1 MNSLP
6 HTFVLSSLFGLFH
19 EGSVRS
25 GRALWPGRDCLA
37 CSLSPAPAHCSHIWL
52 PCHILIPC
60 LTWMLSSTGADNLQ
74 THVTPTSES
83 IPLGKLFPISP
94 TWPFL
99 EVKSSSAADKIK
111 NVLGQPPDNTSLL
124 QLSQTPLPKARHKTR
139 ARVDFSSSLYQ
150 GSGHSASPDLAKD
163 SIETMVHPRPGGER
177 EATAMSGLPHT
188 SMLSPLPRAPPA
200 VSRAASPSQ
209 PLVGTPSLSKRPLRS
224 DSLPFLPPPSS
235 SSLVPDSSHSI
246 TPKPIEHSTKVPVFP
261 QITPAD
267 SSSGQNPVNVLKPFS
282 HKTSPFPSRNAQ
294 TFIGTPPLDFS
305 RSLAKQYSE
314 LTPSGIPRSA
324 SSLTPGAL
332 STMAEL
338 SLPSV
343 APGGLSGGT
352 SSWPMLEEPSS
363 STSTQP
369 DPTARAV
376 RGHSA
381 VLSPINLSTAA
392 ASYEAWPLHVQ
403 TAESGPSSREL
414 TSVPPANS
422 ATTWPHLSDAPEN
435 SRKPSRSPENTP
447 SSFLPPLPLTTPSQ
461 EQMVLSEAAPGSPLK
476 GTGAPPSLLTILQP
490 TRDHASPDP
499 VPEAS
504 NPQEDGPG
512 EYHPDVAIHLLS
524 SKRLNLPPTI
534 WTFPQQKEDRV
545 TAVWGKNEKANGRV
559 PLWALLTKEASSL
572 HAVSGFTSD
581 FNIGR
586 VSPLIKTTL
595 RTDLSPSGSPP
606 PSMLASQASQAGSPP
621 GSSSTKLETLTA
633 VASPSALPASA
644 SGQVPALPSSPNVYE
659 FPTMEGT
666 RKPAATDV
674 LWSSLVAGTASL
686 STESTISGLPWQT
699 DHDLNTHT
707 ISSTSWEPPPASAAL
722 PSRPTSAA
730 NAIQPQNFKEAAG
743 QLVTTDSFNFQDLIF
758 SQSGNQPLQSSEGA
772 VVESHTDLWL
782 TSKHPAIAD
791 YYPPTGQHSMSQL
804 PLRPAHPLWPT
815 WPSLASAASL
825 QQMLSDGTDTDSQ
838 VSSDSYLS
846 PGKNGSPQFQSI
858 LEYRSSTDST
868 PISTGAFS
876 RTPSKVLRT
885 SRRPKTRTGA
895 ATNAGSLLPGTQ
907 KTGMTAFS
915 AKASSSST
923 QMPSFALKQPA
934 SPRSVVRYNS
944 RQACR

>member
-6 HTFVLSSLFGLFH
+6 RTSVLSSLFGLFRK
-19 EGSVRS
+19 GSARR
-25 GRALWPGRDCLA
+25 GRALWPGRGCLA
-37 CSLSPAPAHCSHIWL
+37 CSLSPAPAHCSHIWI

-74 THVTPTSES
+74 IHVTPTSES

-124 QLSQTPLPKARHKTR
+124 QLSQTPLPKARHKTG
-139 ARVDFSSSLYQ
+139 APVDFSSSLYQ
-150 GSGHSASPDLAKD
+150 GSGHGTSPDLAKD
-163 SIETMVHPRPGGER
+163 SIETVVHPRPEGER

-200 VSRAASPSQ
+200 ASRAASPSQ
-209 PLVGTPSLSKRPLRS
+209 PLVGTRSLSKHPLMS
-224 DSLPFLPPPSS
+224 DSLPLLPPPSS
-235 SSLVPDSSHSI
+235 SSLVPGSSHSI
-246 TPKPIEHSTKVPVFP
+246 TPKPIEHPTKVPVFP

-267 SSSGQNPVNVLKPFS
+267 SSSGQSPVNVLKPFS
-282 HKTSPFPSRNAQ
+282 HKTSPFPSRNAW

-305 RSLAKQYSE
+305 RSLTKQYSE
-314 LTPSGIPRSA
+314 LA
-324 SSLTPGAL
+324 SPAGSLTPGAL
-332 STMAEL
+332 SSMAEL

-363 STSTQP
+363 SASTQP
-369 DPTARAV
+369 GPTARAV
-376 RGHSA
+376 GGHSG
-381 VLSPINLSTAA
+381 VLSPLNLSTAA

-403 TAESGPSSREL
+403 TAESRPSSREL
-414 TSVPPANS
+414 APVPPANS

-461 EQMVLSEAAPGSPLK
+461 EQMVLSEAAPGSPLNR
-476 GTGAPPSLLTILQP
+476 TGAPPSLLTILQP

-504 NPQEDGPG
+504 SPQEDGRG
-512 EYHPDVAIHLLS
+512 EYHPDVAIPLLS
-524 SKRLNLPPTI
+524 SKRPNLPPTI
-534 WTFPQQKEDRV
+534 WKFPQQKEDRV
-545 TAVWGKNEKANGRV
+545 TAIWGGNEKANERV
-559 PLWALLTKEASSL
+559 PLWALPTQEASSL

-586 VSPLIKTTL
+586 VSPLLKTTL

-606 PSMLASQASQAGSPP
+606 SSMFASQASQAGSPP

-674 LWSSLVAGTASL
+674 LWSSLVAETTSL

-707 ISSTSWEPPPASAAL
+707 ISSTRWEPPPASATL

-743 QLVTTDSFNFQDLIF
+743 QLVTTDSFNFQDLVF
-758 SQSGNQPLQSSEGA
+758 SQSDNQPLQPSEGA
-772 VVESHTDLWL
+772 LVESHTDLWL

-804 PLRPAHPLWPT
+804 PRRPAHPLWPT

-868 PISTGAFS
+868 SISTGAFS
-876 RTPSKVLRT
+876 RTPSKVLRA

>member
-1 MNSLP
+1 
-6 HTFVLSSLFGLFH
+6 
-19 EGSVRS
+19 
-25 GRALWPGRDCLA
+25 
-37 CSLSPAPAHCSHIWL
+37 
-52 PCHILIPC
+52 
-60 LTWMLSSTGADNLQ
+60 MLSSTGADNLQ
-74 THVTPTSES
+74 IHVTPTSES

-139 ARVDFSSSLYQ
+139 APVDFSSSLYQ
-150 GSGHSASPDLAKD
+150 GSGHGASPDLAKD
-163 SIETMVHPRPGGER
+163 SIETVVHPRPEGER

-188 SMLSPLPRAPPA
+188 SMLSPLSRAPPA
-200 VSRAASPSQ
+200 ALRAASPSQ
-209 PLVGTPSLSKRPLRS
+209 PLVGTRSLSKHPLRS
-224 DSLPFLPPPSS
+224 DSHPLLPPPLS
-235 SSLVPDSSHSI
+235 SSLVPGSSHSI
-246 TPKPIEHSTKVPVFP
+246 TPKPIEHPTKVPVFP

-282 HKTSPFPSRNAQ
+282 HKTSPFPSRNAW

-305 RSLAKQYSE
+305 RSLTKQYSE
-314 LTPSGIPRSA
+314 LA
-324 SSLTPGAL
+324 SPAGSLTPGAL
-332 STMAEL
+332 SSMAEL

-363 STSTQP
+363 SASTQP
-369 DPTARAV
+369 GPTARAIG
-376 RGHSA
+376 GHSG
-381 VLSPINLSTAA
+381 VLSPLNLSTAA

-403 TAESGPSSREL
+403 TAESGQSSREL
-414 TSVPPANS
+414 APVPPANS

-447 SSFLPPLPLTTPSQ
+447 SSFLPPRPLTIPSQ
-461 EQMVLSEAAPGSPLK
+461 EQMVLSEAAPGSPLNR
-476 GTGAPPSLLTILQP
+476 TGAPPSLLTILQP

-504 NPQEDGPG
+504 SPQEDGRG
-512 EYHPDVAIHLLS
+512 EYHPDVAIPLLS
-524 SKRLNLPPTI
+524 SKRPNLPPTI
-534 WTFPQQKEDRV
+534 WKFPQQKEDRV
-545 TAVWGKNEKANGRV
+545 TAICGGNEKANERV
-559 PLWALLTKEASSL
+559 PLWALPTQEASSL

-586 VSPLIKTTL
+586 VSPLLKTTL

-606 PSMLASQASQAGSPP
+606 PSMFASQASQAGSPP

-674 LWSSLVAGTASL
+674 LWSSLVAGTTSL

-707 ISSTSWEPPPASAAL
+707 ISSTRWEPPPASATL

-743 QLVTTDSFNFQDLIF
+743 QLVTTDSFNFQDLVF
-758 SQSGNQPLQSSEGA
+758 SQSDNQPLQPSEGA
-772 VVESHTDLWL
+772 LVESHTDLWL

-804 PLRPAHPLWPT
+804 PRRPAHPLWPT

-868 PISTGAFS
+868 SISTGAFS
-876 RTPSKVLRT
+876 RTPSKVLRA